1 MRKLTS
7 IFLTVLAV
15 AGFFMA
21 TERRALAYADPGSSL
36 LLLQTAGSVLTAGAI
51 YFRRKIYG
59 WFHRGKFDATEV
71 ESETETASGEGA
83 LNDGR

>member
-7 IFLTVLAV
+7 LFLMVLAV
-15 AGFFMA
+15 AGFFLA

-36 LLLQTAGSVLTAGAI
+36 LFLQTAGSVVMASAL

-59 WFHRGKFDATEV
+59 WFHRSKHEDT
-71 ESETETASGEGA
+71 ESESTESTTGEGA

>member
-7 IFLTVLAV
+7 LFLLVLAV
-15 AGFFMA
+15 AGFFLA

-36 LLLQTAGSVLTAGAI
+36 LFLQTAGSVVMASAL

-59 WFHRGKFDATEV
+59 WFHRGKQADA
-71 ESETETASGEGA
+71 ESESADSTTEQGA